1 MDESLISQ
9 ICKRFSIENTT
20 ASMLSPLT
28 LAYIGDAVFE
38 LVIRSVAV
46 STMNTSANELHKYTS
61 SIVKA
66 STQAEFVDRIKN
78 LLTEDERN
86 ILKRGR
92 NAKSHS
98 TAKNSTMHD
107 YRRATGLEALIGYL
121 YLNGQMDRLIE
132 LIYEGMKEDL

>member
-1 MDESLISQ
+1 MEESLKLLNENISEECSAADQ
-9 ICKRFSIENTT
+9 Y
-20 ASMLSPLT
+20 SPLT
-28 LAYIGDAVFE
+28 LAYLGDAVFE

-61 SIVKA
+61 NIVKA
-66 STQAEFVDRIKN
+66 SSQAEFVEKIKN
-78 LLTEDERN
+78 LLSEDERN

-107 YRRATGLEALIGYL
+107 YRRATGLEALVGYL

-132 LIYEGMKEDL
+132 LIYEGMKEEL